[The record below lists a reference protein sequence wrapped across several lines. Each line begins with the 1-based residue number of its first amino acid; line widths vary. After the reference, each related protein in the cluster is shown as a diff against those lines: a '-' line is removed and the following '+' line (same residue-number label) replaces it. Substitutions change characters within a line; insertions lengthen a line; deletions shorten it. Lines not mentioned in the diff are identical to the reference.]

1 MQHSKTTRKLDGLIE
16 SGTDLNK
23 IRDIATSRLTTTMN
37 SFGLSQRYNSP
48 SMSMD
53 SKDKNYLYRSIYV
66 NPEKELKKKID
77 GMKINNSL
85 VISKTSKLSRDVN
98 ISNNNE
104 VNLFLKTVI
113 KQKKE
118 NLESTK
124 IVSDEIKTN
133 IVDMKLLFQL
143 EKELDYYKNLNLKI
157 QGELLMLSTRKSQA
171 EISENEVQEY
181 CKELKKKYNIIVEQI
196 EKYDAIIKDLQDK
209 KEDIIAKGDLTLEKL
224 AENKMNLL
232 EDKENLE
239 TKISYQED
247 VVRELE
253 IKLQKCI
260 DEKIIQK
267 QTFDTKNDK
276 DIEEY
281 EKLNYKYLDLKD
293 KMKTYTNEEAMEEY
307 EEMLINRAL
316 LSMDNEKEEYN
327 M

>member
-16 SGTDLNK
+16 SGGDLNK

-77 GMKINNSL
+77 GMKVNNSL

-104 VNLFLKTVI
+104 VNNFLKTVI

-157 QGELLMLSTRKSQA
+157 QGELLMLSTRKNQA
-171 EISENEVQEY
+171 EISENEVQDY

-196 EKYDAIIKDLQDK
+196 EKYDAILKDLQDK
-209 KEDIIAKGDLTLEKL
+209 KEDIIAKGDLTLERL

-260 DEKIIQK
+260 DEKILQK
-267 QTFDTKNDK
+267 QTFDAKNDK

>member
-23 IRDIATSRLTTTMN
+23 IKDIATSRLTTTMN
-37 SFGLSQRYNSP
+37 SFGLSQRFNSP
-48 SMSMD
+48 SVSVE
-53 SKDKNYLYRSIYV
+53 SKDKNYLYRSIYID
-66 NPEKELKKKID
+66 PEKELTKKVNK
-77 GMKINNSL
+77 MKVNNTL
-85 VISKTSKLSRDVN
+85 VVSNSSKLSKEIN

-104 VNLFLKTVI
+104 VNVYLKSI
-113 KQKKE
+113 LKQKKE

-124 IVSDEIKTN
+124 IVSNEINSN
-133 IVDMKLLFQL
+133 ITDMKLVFQL
-143 EKELDYYKNLNLKI
+143 EKELEYYKNINLKI
-157 QGELLMLSTRKSQA
+157 QGELLMISTRKNQA

-181 CKELKKKYNIIVEQI
+181 CKELKKKYNIIVEHI
-196 EKYDAIIKDLQDK
+196 EKYDAILADLQNK
-209 KEDIIAKGDLTLEKL
+209 KEDIIAKGDLTLERL
-224 AENKMNLL
+224 AEQKMNLI

-253 IKLQKCI
+253 IRLQKCV
-260 DEKIIQK
+260 DDKILQK
-267 QTFDTKNDK
+267 ETFDLKNEK